1 MTIYNRWKNQ
11 KKLFHKDFLIK
22 ILIFITY
29 SLILTF
35 AIEWFSRGN
44 INGAYEFLRHFF
56 KAFLYNVLIVSLTL
70 SPCFLFQRRVFS
82 FSVISL
88 IWIILGIANSF
99 LINFR
104 ETPLTFADL
113 GMIKSGLELS
123 NQYLTKNYIILISI
137 SLLLIILT
145 LILLFFKSK
154 KIKVKYFRNISFLF
168 LFYIAFSF
176 ILNYGLKSN
185 IISKNF
191 WDITGGYKQY
201 GFSYSFFNSVINTGI
216 NKPNGYSKNTINNI
230 KDELSLLDEESSNTM
245 TLNSDKLDNNNIM
258 ETLTLDTN
266 DFNSL
271 VKPNIIL
278 IQLESFINPNW
289 INNVTFNKNPV
300 SNFDS
305 LSQEFTSGLFSVPAL
320 GGGTANTE
328 FEVITGMSTD
338 FFGTGE
344 FPFNTIA
351 SKKAV
356 PSLAYTLKDLG
367 YSANALHNHEGKFY
381 SRDVVYKNLG
391 FDSFTPI
398 ECMAVPEK
406 TPVGWAKDSV
416 LIDEICNIIS
426 STDNPDLVFGVSVQG
441 HGNYPSDYIED
452 KEIYITN
459 DYSKSNK
466 NSLEYYINQVYE
478 MDQFVGNLIDAVDKL
493 NEPTVIAFY
502 GDHFPAVGIESHE
515 ISINT
520 LKSTPYLIWDNINL
534 PKTDKDI
541 EAYDLTSLILNKLSL
556 TNTTLSML
564 HNSNLDTKTK
574 IEYLNQL
581 EYDMLYGKNYTSEY
595 EKLIPSSEY
604 RVGFKDVKIDS
615 VENYNENNILIKGE
629 NFNNYSSIYIDGKP
643 VEKTFIDSNTLAIT
657 KDICK
662 PNSIVQVCQPSA
674 TGSIIFSYSNEVI
687 FK

>member
-1 MTIYNRWKNQ
+1 MGGKMT
-11 KKLFHKDFLIK
+11 KKIINKKSILKVFLFL
-22 ILIFITY
+22 TY
-29 SLILTF
+29 SLLLSFLID
-35 AIEWFSRGN
+35 WFSRGN
-44 INGAYEFLRHFF
+44 ILDAYNFLRHFF
-56 KAFLYNVLIVSLTL
+56 KSFLYNTLIIIFTL
-70 SPCFLFQRRVFS
+70 SPCFLFRRRLFA
-82 FSVISL
+82 FTLGSL
-88 IWIILGIANSF
+88 IWIVLSIANSF

-113 GMIKSGLELS
+113 GMIKNALELS
-123 NQYLTKNYIILISI
+123 NQYLSKNYFIIIVLFFILLILI
-137 SLLLIILT
+137 LF
-145 LILLFFKSK
+145 LLFFKCK
-154 KIKVKYFRNISFLF
+154 KTKVMYFRNISCLLVFLVF
-168 LFYIAFSF
+168 FSYM
-176 ILNYGLKSN
+176 ISYGLKEN

-201 GFSYSFFNSVINTGI
+201 GFSYSFFNSVVNTGI
-216 NKPNGYSKNTINNI
+216 NKPDGYSKNTINDI
-230 KDELSLLDEESSNTM
+230 KNELSLLAEESSNTI
-245 TLNSDKLDNNNIM
+245 NIKSNLTSKNDM
-258 ETLTLDTN
+258 FIET
-266 DFNSL
+266 NSL
-271 VKPNIIL
+271 DDYTINSKIKPNIIL

-289 INNVTFNKNPV
+289 ITNVEFNKNPV
-300 SNFDS
+300 INFDK
-305 LSQEFTSGLFSVPAL
+305 LSKDFTSGLLSVPAL

-351 SKKAV
+351 SKKAI

-381 SRDVVYKNLG
+381 SRNVVYKNLG

-398 ECMAVPEK
+398 ECMNVPEK

-426 STDNPDLVFGVSVQG
+426 STDNPDLIFGVSVQG
-441 HGNYPSDYIED
+441 HGNYPNDYIED

-466 NSLEYYINQVYE
+466 NSLEYYVNQVYE
-478 MDQFVGNLIDAVDKL
+478 MDQFVGDLIDAVDEL
-493 NEPTVIAFY
+493 NEPTIIAFY
-502 GDHFPAVGIESHE
+502 GDHFPAVGIENNE
-515 ISINT
+515 VSINT
-520 LKSTPYLIWDNINL
+520 LKSTPYLIWDNMSL
-534 PKTDKDI
+534 PKADKDI
-541 EAYDLTSLILNKLSL
+541 EAYDLTSLILDKLSL
-556 TNTTLSML
+556 TSTTLSML
-564 HNSNLDTKTK
+564 HNSNLDTATK

-604 RVGFKDVKIDS
+604 KIGFKDVKIDS
-615 VENYNENNILIKGE
+615 VEIYNENNILIKGE
-629 NFNNYSSIYIDGKP
+629 NFNNYSSVYIDGKS

-657 KDICK
+657 KDTCK
-662 PNSIVQVCQPSA
+662 PNNIVQVRQPSA
-674 TGSIIFSYSNEVI
+674 TGSTIFSYSNEVT